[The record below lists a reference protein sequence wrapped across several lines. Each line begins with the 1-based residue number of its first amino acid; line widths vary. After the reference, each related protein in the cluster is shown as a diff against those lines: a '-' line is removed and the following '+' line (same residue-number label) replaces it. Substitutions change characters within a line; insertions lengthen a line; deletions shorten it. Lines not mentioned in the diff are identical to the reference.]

1 MIELLDKYDITED
14 DLEGAMK
21 GLVLLLSTYR
31 FNITEFVNGKIR
43 IPQAQVID
51 RGVRNPVIEDTPMII
66 EDIEILSKIAYNQ
79 KYFDLAVEIGKFVV
93 INLKS
98 GR

>member
-79 KYFDLAVEIGKFVV
+79 KYFDLAVEIGQF
-93 INLKS
+93 S
-98 GR
+98 H